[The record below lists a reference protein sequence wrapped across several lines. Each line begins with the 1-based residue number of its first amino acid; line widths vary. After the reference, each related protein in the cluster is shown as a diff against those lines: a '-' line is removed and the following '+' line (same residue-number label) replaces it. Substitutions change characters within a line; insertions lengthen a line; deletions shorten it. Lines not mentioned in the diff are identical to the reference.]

1 METEL
6 LQKAESNSKEG
17 FWMCYHRLR
26 NEGYPWNHKRVYRI
40 YCLLGL
46 NLRRKTKKRLP
57 QRVKEPIV
65 IPNELN
71 HTWSMDFMMDATETG
86 GKMRTFNILDDFNR
100 EALHV
105 EINRSIKATNV
116 IYVLNRLVNQR
127 GAPKKIRMDNGP
139 EFISEILA
147 TWVSVHD
154 IELKHIE
161 PGKPT
166 QNSLIERFNRT
177 FRENILNAYI
187 FKDLNEAREIT
198 EKWLYDYNYTRPHS
212 ALGWKSPKQYVGVDL
227 LKTPK
232 KSFQQVN
239 TMMMNMND

>member
-1 METEL
+1 M
-6 LQKAESNSKEG
+6 LQKPLMMKMLSKYLCKISNSSK
-17 FWMCYHRLR
+17 
-26 NEGYPWNHKRVYRI
+26 
-40 YCLLGL
+40 
-46 NLRRKTKKRLP
+46 
-57 QRVKEPIV
+57 
-65 IPNELN
+65 
-71 HTWSMDFMMDATETG
+71 
-86 GKMRTFNILDDFNR
+86 
-100 EALHV
+100 
-105 EINRSIKATNV
+105 
-116 IYVLNRLVNQR
+116 
-127 GAPKKIRMDNGP
+127 
-139 EFISEILA
+139 ISEYFRNALKYFNWGSLNFYLGHLYWLQILKLHNLG
-147 TWVSVHD
+147 TWASVHD

-161 PGKPT
+161 PCKPT
-166 QNSLIERFNRT
+166 QNSLIESFNRT